1 MGYVFRRRI
10 TIGERVDCE
19 ENYVVKLFYN
29 IFIYAT
35 SIFVFWADLCSES
48 FERRAS

>member
-19 ENYVVKLFYN
+19 ENCIVKSFCN
-29 IFIYAT
+29 IFI
-35 SIFVFWADLCSES
+35 
-48 FERRAS
+48 

>member
-10 TIGERVDCE
+10 TIGERFGCK
-19 ENYVVKLFYN
+19 ENYIVKSFYN
-29 IFIYAT
+29 VFMLT
-35 SIFVFWADLCSES
+35 TFIFVFWADLCSEG